1 MFNDYNQVDGTGLSN
16 HCLNKRIFLLST
28 KDNSSC
34 GKSNVFYSF
43 IPQNIQ
49 NEYFIYSYFP
59 TLCFCCTSFPNGPLV
74 KEDNISLGSSR
85 NTNLYNT
92 LHLVNGSPKAYKLF
106 MRIQRN
112 LCSKNSLASV
122 CASRHTGSELLA
134 PLFPSHTGLQMSSF
148 PHQRLRPSHERK
160 TQYGLSEREQNPY
173 IRVSENEVF

>member
-16 HCLNKRIFLLST
+16 HCLNKRIFILST

-74 KEDNISLGSSR
+74 KEDISLGSSR
-85 NTNLYNT
+85 NTNLYFA
-92 LHLVNGSPKAYKLF
+92 LGEWISKSLQAFYEDPEESMQQEQFG
-106 MRIQRN
+106 IC
-112 LCSKNSLASV
+112 LCL
-122 CASRHTGSELLA
+122 
-134 PLFPSHTGLQMSSF
+134 
-148 PHQRLRPSHERK
+148 
-160 TQYGLSEREQNPY
+160 
-173 IRVSENEVF
+173 